1 MNLCMTWLQEALRG
15 AKTTDQGLSPHRS
28 VLLCGLTGRMAPAGG
43 SGSPFCST
51 SALVPL
57 RCFTPHSC
65 WLKSLEPER
74 VLLLSLS
81 DWLTVCV
88 YFSPPVHNSGRKRR
102 QQHRRRTQIHWTQIH
117 QELSREEKWK
127 ASWIFVC
134 FSSCCTLPARCPYPQ
149 VSSLTH
155 TVFNT
160 HTHTQMSIDA
170 QSPGRFLLL
179 LFFILGRVPG
189 SCRCFCCFFSPLNAV
204 ESMWHPNIS
213 VELFAG
219 NVLGKKTV
227 TDTSRMFLLGKC

>member
-51 SALVPL
+51 SAFVPL

-74 VLLLSLS
+74 VLLLSLC
-81 DWLTVCV
+81 DWVTECVCV

-102 QQHRRRTQIHWTQIH
+102 PQHRRRTQIHWTEIH

-160 HTHTQMSIDA
+160 HTHTDVHRCTKSWTF
-170 QSPGRFLLL
+170 SSSSFFYFGKGPWLLSLFLLL
-179 LFFILGRVPG
+179 LFP
-189 SCRCFCCFFSPLNAV
+189 SERCWIHVAPKHFC
-204 ESMWHPNIS
+204 
-213 VELFAG
+213 G
-219 NVLGKKTV
+219 TV
-227 TDTSRMFLLGKC
+227 RRECIRKENSNRPI